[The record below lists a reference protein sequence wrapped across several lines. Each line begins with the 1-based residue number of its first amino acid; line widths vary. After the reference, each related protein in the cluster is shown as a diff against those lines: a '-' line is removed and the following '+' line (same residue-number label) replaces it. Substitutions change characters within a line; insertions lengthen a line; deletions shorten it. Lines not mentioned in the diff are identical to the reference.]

1 MLGAK
6 KFNIDKRERNANC
19 WGKIHIFIVNSM
31 VLGVSEPLTALK
43 KFLALCTAIRK
54 D

>member
-6 KFNIDKRERNANC
+6 KFNIDKREIIH
-19 WGKIHIFIVNSM
+19 IHIFIVNNM

-54 D
+54 H